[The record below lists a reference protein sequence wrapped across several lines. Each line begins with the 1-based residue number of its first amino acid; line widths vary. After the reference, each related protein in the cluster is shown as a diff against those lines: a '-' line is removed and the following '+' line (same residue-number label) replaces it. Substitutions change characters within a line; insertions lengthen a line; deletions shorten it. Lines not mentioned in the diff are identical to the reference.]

1 MFASA
6 RGSMQASS
14 PAKVQSL
21 LLHPNQAV
29 RHQRRLAGDGVLH
42 HRVRGGVHALAVGI
56 LDPRRRQLDDAAVG
70 LQNFDAVPHREL
82 AALGAV
88 GNAVLPAV
96 HRADEIPVAHI
107 GVAGSLLGL
116 LLVSANAE
124 S

>member
-1 MFASA
+1 MLASA

-21 LLHPNQAV
+21 LLHPNQTV

-42 HRVRGGVHALAVGI
+42 HRVRGGVHALAVGV

-88 GNAVLPAV
+88 GNARLP
-96 HRADEIPVAHI
+96 
-107 GVAGSLLGL
+107 
-116 LLVSANAE
+116 
-124 S
+124 

>member
-1 MFASA
+1 
-6 RGSMQASS
+6 MQASS

-42 HRVRGGVHALAVGI
+42 HRVRGGIHALAVGV

-116 LLVSANAE
+116 LLAGE
-124 S
+124 